1 MRTILLAV
9 LATLGLGLLQPAAA
23 LERIAAPAG
32 AAVYFIG
39 LADGDVVPPQFVVR
53 FGLRGLGVAP
63 AGIDVRDTGHHH
75 LLINLQ
81 ELPPLNLPLPAS
93 EQVVHFGGGQT
104 EAAITLAPGVYTLQ
118 LLLGDYRHVPHD
130 PPVISELITITVE
143 AP

>member
-1 MRTILLAV
+1 MRIILLVMLSA
-9 LATLGLGLLQPAAA
+9 LGFGQLQPAVA
-23 LERIAAPAG
+23 LERIAAPA
-32 AAVYFIG
+32 AASVYFIG
-39 LADGDVVPPQFVVR
+39 LADGDVVPPEFVVR

-63 AGIDVRDTGHHH
+63 AGIDVPDTGHHH
-75 LLINLQ
+75 LLINLP
-81 ELPPLNLPLPAS
+81 ELPPLNRPLPAS

>member
-1 MRTILLAV
+1 MRSILLAM
-9 LATLGLGLLQPAAA
+9 LSALGLGLLQPAIA

-39 LADGDVVPPQFVVR
+39 LADGDVVPPEFVVR

-75 LLINLQ
+75 LLINLEQ
-81 ELPPLNLPLPAS
+81 LPPLDSPLPAS
-93 EQVVHFGGGQT
+93 AQIMHFGGGQT
-104 EAAITLAPGVYTLQ
+104 EAVITLAPGVYTLQ

-130 PPVISELITITVE
+130 PPVISEAITITVE